1 MFRIKTTSHQ
11 ADYSTYGCQSESSVR
26 EISKPVRITQLFGS
40 CKQSRNGQTNLT
52 GKIRLPERITPH
64 LKSASN
70 RKGNETTTHIKLSHN
85 KKNVRRNLSFTKIPV
100 VMTKTETVIRSKN
113 NLNDSSK
120 KENLH
125 LSTRKSFLLPPNS
138 VKNSYVKNRAKQ
150 TNFILPQICISD
162 YSVCDNKYPRISE
175 RSESCSSPMRVTS
188 SQINSVIHEQVN
200 ETMIQHLS
208 SQMFTVHDQSG
219 IDILHS
225 ECIDTKNDELGRK
238 IVNSSINVEEKKCL
252 SMTKNNYREDLH
264 QSARNVE
271 MINQPCL
278 NLNHSANKN
287 DEYVTLNKTQLTVLA
302 TKLEHDIRRLE
313 EDILPNLRFTFTTI
327 MDVLSAINITKKES
341 DNNDTKIMQQMPE
354 NLNDR
359 IKIMNDINTKSL
371 CVISNI
377 NTEDNIN
384 IKENINNEESLCMI
398 SNINTEDNINIKEN
412 INNEESLCMISNIN
426 TEDNIKENIN
436 NEESINIEDSH
447 IPKEIYK
454 TPDINLMKFVKTD
467 ICEKNNSRIRSLCQF
482 DLSSESNKENDS
494 FVNLENMLDITNI
507 KSNMT
512 IVSLKKSTPVL
523 KYKNKKEERPLKEY
537 MALKSRMSC
546 LLTPNIKH
554 FSCSKAKNDNLYSES
569 SDAKASLSGKIL
581 AELYNLYED

>member
-1 MFRIKTTSHQ
+1 M
-11 ADYSTYGCQSESSVR
+11 
-26 EISKPVRITQLFGS
+26 
-40 CKQSRNGQTNLT
+40 
-52 GKIRLPERITPH
+52 
-64 LKSASN
+64 
-70 RKGNETTTHIKLSHN
+70 
-85 KKNVRRNLSFTKIPV
+85 RRNLSFTKIPV
-100 VMTKTETVIRSKN
+100 VVTKTETSVIRSEN

-125 LSTRKSFLLPPNS
+125 LFTRKSFLLPPNS
-138 VKNSYVKNRAKQ
+138 VKNSYVKNRSKQ
-150 TNFILPQICISD
+150 TNFILPRICTSSTID

-175 RSESCSSPMRVTS
+175 RSESCSSPVRVTS
-188 SQINSVIHEQVN
+188 SRIDSVVREQVN

-225 ECIDTKNDELGRK
+225 DCTDTKNDELGRE
-238 IVNSSINVEEKKCL
+238 IVDNSINVEEKKCL
-252 SMTKNNYREDLH
+252 SMTKNNYKEDLH
-264 QSARNVE
+264 RSAQNVE

-287 DEYVTLNKTQLTVLA
+287 DEYVTLNKTRLTVLA
-302 TKLEHDIRRLE
+302 TKLEHDIHRLE

-327 MDVLSAINITKKES
+327 MDVLSTINITKKES
-341 DNNDTKIMQQMPE
+341 DNNDTKITQQMTE

-377 NTEDNIN
+377 NITEDNN
-384 IKENINNEESLCMI
+384 TEE
-398 SNINTEDNINIKEN
+398 NINTEES
-412 INNEESLCMISNIN
+412 INNE
-426 TEDNIKENIN
+426 K
-436 NEESINIEDSH
+436 SINIEDRH
-447 IPKEIYK
+447 IPKEVYK
-454 TPDINLMKFVKTD
+454 TPDTNLMKFVKTD
-467 ICEKNNSRIRSLCQF
+467 ICGKNNSRIRSLCQF

-523 KYKNKKEERPLKEY
+523 TYKNKKEERPLKEY

-554 FSCSKAKNDNLYSES
+554 FSCSKVKNDNLYSES

>member
-1 MFRIKTTSHQ
+1 
-11 ADYSTYGCQSESSVR
+11 
-26 EISKPVRITQLFGS
+26 
-40 CKQSRNGQTNLT
+40 
-52 GKIRLPERITPH
+52 
-64 LKSASN
+64 
-70 RKGNETTTHIKLSHN
+70 
-85 KKNVRRNLSFTKIPV
+85 
-100 VMTKTETVIRSKN
+100 MTKTETSVAIRSKN

-138 VKNSYVKNRAKQ
+138 VKNLYVKNRAKQ
-150 TNFILPQICISD
+150 SNFILPQVCISD

-175 RSESCSSPMRVTS
+175 RSESCSSPVRVTS

-208 SQMFTVHDQSG
+208 SQMFTMHDQSG

-225 ECIDTKNDELGRK
+225 DCIDTKNNELGRK

-278 NLNHSANKN
+278 NLNHNANKN

-302 TKLEHDIRRLE
+302 TKLEHDIHRLE

-359 IKIMNDINTKSL
+359 IKILNDINTKSL

-398 SNINTEDNINIKEN
+398 SNINTEDNIKEN
-412 INNEESLCMISNIN
+412 NNEESN
-426 TEDNIKENIN
+426 
-436 NEESINIEDSH
+436 NIEDSH

-454 TPDINLMKFVKTD
+454 TPDTNLMKFVKTD
-467 ICEKNNSRIRSLCQF
+467 ICEKNNSRIRPLCQF

>member
-1 MFRIKTTSHQ
+1 MFFFI
-11 ADYSTYGCQSESSVR
+11 
-26 EISKPVRITQLFGS
+26 IFLFIFIFF
-40 CKQSRNGQTNLT
+40 CA
-52 GKIRLPERITPH
+52 E
-64 LKSASN
+64 A
-70 RKGNETTTHIKLSHN
+70 TTHVKLSHN
-85 KKNVRRNLSFTKIPV
+85 KRNVRRNLNFTKPV
-100 VMTKTETVIRSKN
+100 VMTKTETSVIRSKN
-113 NLNDSSK
+113 NLNDSSE

-150 TNFILPQICISD
+150 VNFILPQICISD

-175 RSESCSSPMRVTS
+175 RSESCSSPVRVTS
-188 SQINSVIHEQVN
+188 SQIDSVIHEQVN
-200 ETMIQHLS
+200 ETMIQHRLS

-225 ECIDTKNDELGRK
+225 DCINTKNDELGRK

-271 MINQPCL
+271 MLNQPCL

-327 MDVLSAINITKKES
+327 MDVLSTINITKKES
-341 DNNDTKIMQQMPE
+341 DNNDTKIMQQMTE

-371 CVISNI
+371 CVINNI
-377 NTEDNIN
+377 NTEDDIN
-384 IKENINNEESLCMI
+384 IKKNINNEESLCMI
-398 SNINTEDNINIKEN
+398 SNINTEDNIR
-412 INNEESLCMISNIN
+412 
-426 TEDNIKENIN
+426 TEENIN

-447 IPKEIYK
+447 IPKEVYK
-454 TPDINLMKFVKTD
+454 TPDTNLMKFVKTD
-467 ICEKNNSRIRSLCQF
+467 ICGRNNSRIRSLCQF
-482 DLSSESNKENDS
+482 DLSSESIKENDS
-494 FVNLENMLDITNI
+494 FENLENMLDITNI